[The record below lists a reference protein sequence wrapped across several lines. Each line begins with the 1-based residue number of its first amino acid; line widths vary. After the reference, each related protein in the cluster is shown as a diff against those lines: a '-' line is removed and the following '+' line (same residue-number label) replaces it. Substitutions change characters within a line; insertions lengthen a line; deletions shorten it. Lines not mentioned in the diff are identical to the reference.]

1 MSTARTS
8 PALTSPARPG
18 PTPLRVLPI
27 PSSEPPIIDA
37 DEAHRFR
44 PPPSV
49 DYVQDA
55 LAVDFGQDDETWSE
69 PRATA
74 TLDLPDPEVFTARIS
89 QAIVEV
95 LAGTRPAPQ
104 VVRWTSAEVYAV
116 LARRS
121 LVAARR
127 GVAAR
132 RPPVVRRVR
141 VCQPADG
148 VVEASAVVL
157 QSDRVRAM
165 ALRLVGLDGRWVVTE
180 LQVG

>member
-1 MSTARTS
+1 MTIAR
-8 PALTSPARPG
+8 
-18 PTPLRVLPI
+18 LRVLPI
-27 PSSEPPIIDA
+27 PSHEPPVIDA
-37 DEAHRFR
+37 DEAHRDQ
-44 PPPSV
+44 PPAAV

-55 LAVDFGQDDETWSE
+55 LAVDFTHDADDTWFE
-69 PRATA
+69 RRPTA

-95 LAGTRPAPQ
+95 LAGTRPASQ

-121 LVAARR
+121 LVATRR

-148 VVEASAVVL
+148 VVEASAVVVHP
-157 QSDRVRAM
+157 DRVRAM
-165 ALRLVGLDGRWVVTE
+165 ALRLIGLDGRWVVTE

>member
-1 MSTARTS
+1 MTRT
-8 PALTSPARPG
+8 R
-18 PTPLRVLPI
+18 LRVLPI
-27 PSSEPPIIDA
+27 PSSEPPVIDA
-37 DEAHRFR
+37 DEAHRR
-44 PPPSV
+44 WPAPSA

-55 LAVDFGQDDETWSE
+55 LAVDFGHDDDETWFDRR
-69 PRATA
+69 PTR
-74 TLDLPDPEVFTARIS
+74 TLDLPDPELFTARIS

-104 VVRWTSAEVYAV
+104 VVRWTSADVYAV

-127 GVAAR
+127 GVAAGR
-132 RPPVVRRVR
+132 SPVVRRVR

-148 VVEASAVVL
+148 VIEASAVVFHP
-157 QSDRVRAM
+157 DRVRAM
-165 ALRLVGLDGRWVVTE
+165 ALRLIGLDGRWVVTA